1 MMIPQAK
8 VQTWPKPVRER
19 SIIPAS
25 RLDALVVTAL
35 RTSPV
40 PLSAYAIA
48 DRLRDQG
55 HRVVIP
61 SIYRSLRRLSGTGV
75 VEKVEMLSA
84 YRIADGDK
92 RLRLVCLG
100 CGRTVAHPIPEF
112 YDLLIASVQRT
123 GFEISKVALEIA
135 GRCAECDGQEGRS

>member
-1 MMIPQAK
+1 MTMLQAEA
-8 VQTWPKPVRER
+8 QHWPKPVRER
-19 SIIPAS
+19 SNIPAS
-25 RLDALVVTAL
+25 RLDALVVAAL
-35 RTSPV
+35 RASPV

-55 HRVVIP
+55 NRVVIP
-61 SIYRSLRRLSGTGV
+61 SIYRSLRRLSGAGV

-92 RLRLVCLG
+92 QLRLVCLA
-100 CGRTVAHPIPEF
+100 CCRTVAHPIPEL

-123 GFEISKVALEIA
+123 EFEISKAALEIA
-135 GRCAECDGQEGRS
+135 GRCADCGGQRE